1 MTHLLPFPCD
11 HAGRRLLQPRRGY
24 CSLTPETKVL
34 KEIVTPTIL
43 NETNATMHVRAGGNW
58 YLTPYGANAGA
69 YTEGSVASNGWIAS
83 SGMRGCL
90 SRAHG
95 DRSARAKVDQAADRQ
110 AGRQQTSKQ
119 QTSSSSSS
127 KQAGMAFDRS
137 PACSRRRAQPRRAH
151 HRAARTTGYRSCPAR
166 RCLRAHKC
174 DPSWKHHAIAR
185 NSAQASTEFLG
196 QTRVV
201 RVVKSAV
208 PGSSLRPYMISWSG
222 QICGVAKIVCFGVPR
237 ALTRVSTAARDSP
250 PSLLILQGILLLP
263 F

>member
-1 MTHLLPFPCD
+1 
-11 HAGRRLLQPRRGY
+11 
-24 CSLTPETKVL
+24 
-34 KEIVTPTIL
+34 
-43 NETNATMHVRAGGNW
+43 
-58 YLTPYGANAGA
+58 
-69 YTEGSVASNGWIAS
+69 
-83 SGMRGCL
+83 
-90 SRAHG
+90 
-95 DRSARAKVDQAADRQ
+95 
-110 AGRQQTSKQ
+110 
-119 QTSSSSSS
+119 
-127 KQAGMAFDRS
+127 MAFDRS

-237 ALTRVSTAARDSP
+237 ALTRVSTAARDYP
-250 PSLLILQGILLLP
+250 PSLLILQAAQVCAQACRRGACMHAQTERGGGCHGGGGIASPGGVPMVVMHHVGSGRAHEGQWAVHERGAGGAP
-263 F
+263 FSLQ

>member
-1 MTHLLPFPCD
+1 MKPTPQCTSVPAVIGTSLPMAPTL
-11 HAGRRLLQPRRGY
+11 A
-24 CSLTPETKVL
+24 LTPKAL
-34 KEIVTPTIL
+34 SL
-43 NETNATMHVRAGGNW
+43 ATVGLPPRAC
-58 YLTPYGANAGA
+58 GAASPGHTATAPHGLRWITAAAAASPPASRQQAG
-69 YTEGSVASNGWIAS
+69 S
-83 SGMRGCL
+83 
-90 SRAHG
+90 
-95 DRSARAKVDQAADRQ
+95 KQ
-110 AGRQQTSKQ
+110 AGRQQISKQ

-237 ALTRVSTAARDSP
+237 ALTRVSTAARDYP
-250 PSLLILQGILLLP
+250 PSLLILQGIILLP

>member
-43 NETNATMHVRAGGNW
+43 NETNAAMHVRAGGNW

-95 DRSARAKVDQAADRQ
+95 DRSARAKVDHRRRRRQPASKQAASRQQ
-110 AGRQQTSKQ
+110 AGRQAADKQAADKQ
-119 QTSSSSSS
+119 QQQQ
-127 KQAGMAFDRS
+127 QAGR
-137 PACSRRRAQPRRAH
+137 H
-151 HRAARTTGYRSCPAR
+151 
-166 RCLRAHKC
+166 
-174 DPSWKHHAIAR
+174 
-185 NSAQASTEFLG
+185 
-196 QTRVV
+196 
-201 RVVKSAV
+201 
-208 PGSSLRPYMISWSG
+208 
-222 QICGVAKIVCFGVPR
+222 GV
-237 ALTRVSTAARDSP
+237 
-250 PSLLILQGILLLP
+250 
-263 F
+263 